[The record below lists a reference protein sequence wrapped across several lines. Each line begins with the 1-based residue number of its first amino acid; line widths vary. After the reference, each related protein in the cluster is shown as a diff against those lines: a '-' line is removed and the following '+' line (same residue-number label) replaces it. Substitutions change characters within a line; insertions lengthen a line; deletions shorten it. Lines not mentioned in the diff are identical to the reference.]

1 MRALLWVAGPENTLS
16 TWFFSRSSVI
26 PLSFLLWRPDKVYCG
41 PKLPDPVS
49 RAAPE
54 DVTPYG
60 IDLPDLVKQW
70 RELKGQL
77 RDLLAERDR
86 LQRETEAKQ
95 LQVRSQHSRV

>member
-1 MRALLWVAGPENTLS
+1 MAGRIQFLVFDHIIDTAIVS
-16 TWFFSRSSVI
+16 WF
-26 PLSFLLWRPDKVYCG
+26 PDKVYCG

-95 LQVRSQHSRV
+95 LQVCSEHSRV